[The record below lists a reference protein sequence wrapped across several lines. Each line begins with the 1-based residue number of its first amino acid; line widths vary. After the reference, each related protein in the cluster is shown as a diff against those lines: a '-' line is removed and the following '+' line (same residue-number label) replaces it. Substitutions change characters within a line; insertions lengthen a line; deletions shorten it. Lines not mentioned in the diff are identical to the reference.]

1 MFKFNAHFF
10 WKAYNRIGS
19 TSLLTINLE
28 GLLGSDLMAGALKIA
43 PAKNEGR
50 LKMDRMVI
58 GPPCQK
64 RESNSVNTQLSSL
77 CSQNHFTSL
86 ANSMSYI
93 SLVCGSLLCFDDFF
107 IRSIVVRVLLGR
119 WIGDLVL
126 TIEWPN
132 MNIGIPVFS
141 AATWSMCVNTS
152 LT

>member
-58 GPPCQK
+58 GPPCRK
-64 RESNSVNTQLSSL
+64 RESNSVNTQLFSL
-77 CSQNHFTSL
+77 CSLNHFTSL
-86 ANSMSYI
+86 ADSTSYI
-93 SLVCGSLLCFDDFF
+93 SLVCGSLLCFDGFF
-107 IRSIVVRVLLGR
+107 SRVL
-119 WIGDLVL
+119 
-126 TIEWPN
+126 
-132 MNIGIPVFS
+132 
-141 AATWSMCVNTS
+141 
-152 LT
+152 